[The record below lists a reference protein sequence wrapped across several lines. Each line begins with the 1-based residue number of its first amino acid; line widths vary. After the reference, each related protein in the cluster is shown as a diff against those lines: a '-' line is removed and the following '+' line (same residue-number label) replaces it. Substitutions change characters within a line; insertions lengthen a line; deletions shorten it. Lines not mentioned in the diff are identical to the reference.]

1 MNSVVISH
9 GDVNTIGLSSQRRL
23 QAKQRRRQLY
33 IVDSESSNDEMA
45 HSSKYQR
52 LSKPT
57 SDKMRG
63 KQRLVVDDDDSADE
77 LPAFNAATMAQLKA
91 DEYFTRLL

>member
-1 MNSVVISH
+1 
-9 GDVNTIGLSSQRRL
+9 
-23 QAKQRRRQLY
+23 
-33 IVDSESSNDEMA
+33 
-45 HSSKYQR
+45 
-52 LSKPT
+52 
-57 SDKMRG
+57 MRG